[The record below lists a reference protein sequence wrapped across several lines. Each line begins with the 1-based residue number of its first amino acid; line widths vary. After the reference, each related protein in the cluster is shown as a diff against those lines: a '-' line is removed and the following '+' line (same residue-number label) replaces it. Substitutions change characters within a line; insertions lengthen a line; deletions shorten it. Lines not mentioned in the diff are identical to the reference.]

1 MIHDAC
7 HNRWQLAKSTLA
19 LSSVIPDT
27 SDWQQRERRCRSWGR
42 GRQDDEHSRQTGT
55 RVSEQLSLARPPLS
69 CRCIGQAQHTHTRQC
84 VTSHADVQWRRYH
97 TNYQP
102 HSRQLIT
109 NLRVIGK
116 GILECITRALSKLH
130 TFKNTYIQSWKP
142 FCETAKVFQK
152 YDLTISLQMKSSTC
166 IVFQPLEMSFF
177 HNKSMNNSC
186 AIRSTLQTRE

>member
-27 SDWQQRERRCRSWGR
+27 SDWQQRERGCCSWGR
-42 GRQDDEHSRQTGT
+42 GKMMSTRDRQAPG
-55 RVSEQLSLARPPLS
+55 RVSNSRSLVRRSHVAASVRFS
-69 CRCIGQAQHTHTRQC
+69 THTHTHTLVSAWRH
-84 VTSHADVQWRRYH
+84 TDVQWRRYPK
-97 TNYQP
+97 NYQP

-109 NLRVIGK
+109 NLRVMGK

-142 FCETAKVFQK
+142 FCETAKVSKVWFNN
-152 YDLTISLQMKSSTC
+152 LSSNEIIYMYC
-166 IVFQPLEMSFF
+166 VP
-177 HNKSMNNSC
+177 
-186 AIRSTLQTRE
+186 AIRNVILP